1 MFKSLINVLLVK
13 KKKIDLKKNP
23 INILFVATK
32 KIDIKTLI
40 NVSLIAINKLI

>member
-1 MFKSLINVLLVK
+1 MFKSLINVLLVT